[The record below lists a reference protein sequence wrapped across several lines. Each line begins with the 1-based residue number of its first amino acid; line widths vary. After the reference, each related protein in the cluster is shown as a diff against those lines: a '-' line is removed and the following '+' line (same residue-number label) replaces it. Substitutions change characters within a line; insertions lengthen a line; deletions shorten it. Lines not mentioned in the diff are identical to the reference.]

1 MISGKQKMSWKRI
14 LAGVLSVAM
23 VLSTA
28 QLPAGTAYAK
38 EAAVTALENGNASGM
53 SGETDADESVQKN
66 EPASGEDSSSIELQ
80 EPGEEEETPDT
91 GAQEPGDGEDSSDT
105 EVKEPEEEQDSSDTG
120 TQEPDAG
127 EEPSDTGEQ
136 EPDDGENPSDTE
148 TQKPA
153 DGENPS
159 EDGDTADEAG
169 EEGMNE
175 SDANEVRVS
184 GISDNDADSPDSQEI
199 WMEAELDGAYQF
211 GGSPAAKGNL
221 SVYGETAYSSEAEEY
236 LYQQIRKRSKMIDI
250 SAYKLDVSGV
260 RSLINGVLNE
270 HPDLYFAER
279 GYNYYLGSE
288 YTAAIELS
296 YNDTY
301 DDAAFQKG
309 VSSALAC
316 VDSQMSDL
324 EKAVALH
331 DYLTVNCEYDYE
343 NYLAGKIPSESYS
356 AYGTLVNHTAV
367 CQGYALAYKYLLNQ
381 VGIDCYM
388 VTSDSMNHAWNMIVL
403 DGQYYQVDVTWDDPV
418 WDKIGRSVHTFMFRS
433 DAAFAR
439 HQDWRV
445 TSGSSVVDYRATDT
459 RYDNAFWVD
468 CDSPLVLAGDDCY
481 YITDGGNINKTR
493 LEDITDAGTFVQ
505 SIGRWPVWGGSGNWI
520 GAFSG
525 LFQIQDRLYYN
536 DKASIYSIALDGT
549 DKRTEFTADTS
560 TGYIYGSAYC
570 QGKVLYAL
578 HQTPNIETKE
588 TVLTADIDTG
598 GGEPDDPVIPVENIE
613 LSAYILELTEGEE
626 AELTAVV
633 YPQYATESA
642 VIWTSDDEAVAEVS
656 NGTVRALSPGSCT
669 ITASAGGKEAECSVQ
684 VTARE
689 EDKALNLDNLS
700 YDYTALD
707 DTNISSTAQGRPKL
721 LVFYSNTCGNC
732 RNTIRSISAKIAD
745 FAGIDIYALETNDG
759 TKEEVAE
766 FQSQYGCE
774 EITFSYDKDGINRRS
789 MAWYSY
795 TGGMG
800 TIISW
805 PLICYIDANNRLQ
818 YMTMSL
824 MAAETILSNLQK
836 YCDASVENPQ
846 TYTITYVLNGG
857 TNNSDNPSIYTEKDT
872 VITLRDPVREGF
884 QFEGWY
890 SDAVYSV
897 RVTQIHGADK
907 RDIVLYAKWKSLS
920 VSEQP
925 VINQT
930 PADGNVLMGFSGAYY
945 TETADK
951 ILGRLNEIRMEAC
964 KEGVNNPDTGSP
976 LTVADYVP
984 LQWSSDLEAIARLR
998 AAEATVSQSHTR
1010 PNGQR
1015 CFTVV
1020 TNNREQSW
1028 AENLAWNSSGLM
1040 AGIEQWYAEKSDWVN
1055 QTGGVVGHYRSI
1067 ISPSYCSVG
1076 VGAFR
1081 LSSGGWYAIAQEF
1094 SRKDSLD
1101 TQKDAGQGNCVQY
1114 IEVQGSNV
1122 TKVEFG
1128 ADKAAFI
1135 QEGESC
1141 RLPVE
1146 VTVQYKDYY
1155 QNDKAFTGPYQAGG
1169 RWKSSDETVAT
1180 VDSTGEV
1187 AAVGKGTVQITMSAG
1202 LKSVSTQITVYG
1214 AGESPIMV
1222 KRPDITTYKVGQKIN
1237 LKGGTVTYPS
1247 DGQTRTAELEDGM
1260 ISGFDSSKPGVCTVQ
1275 VTCGGYTANFDTLI
1289 VEEPELAASV
1299 GQSLRQIALPQNEYG
1314 TYTWQDDTVV
1324 VEKAGI
1330 YTFAALFTP
1339 QDEVKFQKLTD
1350 IQVQVTAQETLG
1362 ADTDVAFKVNEFIY
1376 NGAAQ
1381 EPKAVVRVSDTL
1393 LTEGQDYK
1401 LSYSNNR
1408 DAGTATV
1415 TIEGAGC
1422 YLGSISRDFEIKPAQ
1437 LVITA
1442 LDMSIKIGDPVP
1454 APYEYEYTVS
1464 GLVAE
1469 DTLLAEPAFSCGTTD
1484 STTAGRYDIVPYGAD
1499 AGTNYSI
1506 SYRNGRLTVASEYV
1520 SCTVSFN
1527 VQGHGAAPA
1536 DIIDVKVGST
1546 IDRPADPE
1554 AAGYRF
1560 DGWYQDAACT
1570 KAWNFEAD
1578 IVQSDM
1584 TLYAKW
1590 LDVSENSEFAIQE
1603 IADVYY
1609 TGKACKPA
1617 VSVYDGDML
1626 LKSGRDYQ
1634 IKYYN
1639 NINTNKDGVPKQG
1652 NGEGA
1657 YFNAELPYAEIIG
1670 KGNYTDRIK
1679 DGNRNTVKVNFNI
1692 LRTAIGDGRQTA
1704 DGIMLKISDQLV
1716 MAQKVQNP
1724 FTSIKYVKGMKK
1736 DIDYKVRLTV
1746 ENARDQAGRSLRK
1759 DEELPGAAVPA
1770 GYSGAFLLTVEGIG
1784 NYEGSICKEI
1794 YVTDKAHLMKNA
1806 TIVIGKNQKNVT
1818 FTGEPIRLN
1827 PAEVST
1833 ADTFIVKCG
1842 TTILRP
1848 FRDYTVQYRNH
1859 DRVGKAELI
1868 ITGTGEYAGSKT
1880 ASFNITGKAFTA
1892 KTVLMEDIENK
1903 VYTGRAITQNGIA
1916 LTYDAGD
1923 GERRALRHGTDYTIS
1938 YSRNINKGTATMTF
1952 KGMAAA
1958 GYSGSFKKTFK
1969 ITAADIAKVN
1979 RPASMEHMVYNYC
1992 KAGVK
1997 PVEEIS
2003 LTNQEGIALRNGKD
2017 YTLKYVNNKAV
2028 AGASDKEPPT
2038 VIVRGKG
2045 NYTGEF
2051 NLYFD
2056 IVRTDL
2062 RADSIQI
2069 RTTPVAYK
2077 ENRAPDYV
2085 YKPAVKLVDG
2095 KSALR
2100 AGADYEIEYR
2110 NNTQADYDSYIQK
2123 LRGQA
2128 GGSAPQE
2135 GELTVEDGVPVAVIT
2150 EAEGASYRLEQPII
2164 VPLPIYLNKLTK
2176 TTLTVYVDEAVYSGS
2191 QVTPE
2196 VAVFYGGGQIRE
2208 GEHYTLSYGKN
2219 VASGKN
2225 KGSVVISG
2233 VAPYY
2238 GGSVTVKFDIVKKP
2252 ISY

>member
-1 MISGKQKMSWKRI
+1 MISGKRKMSWKRS
-14 LAGVLSVAM
+14 LAGVLLAVM
-23 VLSTA
+23 VLSTV
-28 QLPAGTAYAK
+28 QLPAGTAYAA
-38 EAAVTALENGNASGM
+38 ETAVSVQEDESH
-53 SGETDADESVQKN
+53 GETAGTEAEAPEQGN
-66 EPASGEDSSSIELQ
+66 GSGV
-80 EPGEEEETPDT
+80 GEEP
-91 GAQEPGDGEDSSDT
+91 QEPGDGEDSSG
-105 EVKEPEEEQDSSDTG
+105 TG
-120 TQEPDAG
+120 TQKPGEE
-127 EEPSDTGEQ
+127 EEPSDTETP
-136 EPDDGENPSDTE
+136 EPAEEE
-148 TQKPA
+148 TDA
-153 DGENPS
+153 
-159 EDGDTADEAG
+159 
-169 EEGMNE
+169 

-211 GGSPAAKGNL
+211 GGSPTAKGNL
-221 SVYGETAYSSEAEEY
+221 SVYAETAYSSEAEEY
-236 LYQQIRKRSKMIDI
+236 LYQQMRERIEMIDI
-250 SAYKLDVSGV
+250 SAYRLDLEGTRNLVY
-260 RSLINGVLNE
+260 GVLNE
-270 HPDLYFAER
+270 HPDLYYVKR
-279 GYNYYLGSE
+279 GFSYSPGE
-288 YTAAIELS
+288 YINAVILT

-301 DDAAFQKG
+301 DDAAFQRG

-316 VDSQMSDL
+316 VDNQMSDL
-324 EKAVALH
+324 QKAVVLH

-343 NYLAGKIPSESYS
+343 NLNANTIPDASYS
-356 AYGTLVNHTAV
+356 AYGVFAERIAV

-418 WDKIGRSVHTFMFRS
+418 WDKVGRAVHTYMFRS
-433 DAAFAR
+433 DTAFAK

-445 TSGSSVVDYRATDT
+445 TSGSSVVDCQATDT
-459 RYDNAFWVD
+459 RYDNAFWTD
-468 CDSPLVLAGDDCY
+468 CSSPLVLAGDDCY
-481 YITDGGNINKTR
+481 YISFDSAASRAVLKK
-493 LEDITDAGTFVQ
+493 GTLDNVTESGTTVQ
-505 SIGRWPVWGGSGNWI
+505 SIGRWLSEGGGYWGG
-520 GAFSG
+520 AYSG
-525 LFQIQDRLYYN
+525 LFRIGDRLYYN
-536 DKASIYSIALDGT
+536 DQASIYSIAMDGT
-549 DKRTEFTADTS
+549 DRKTEFTADTS

-578 HQTPNIETKE
+578 HSSPKLEEKE
-588 TVLTADIDTG
+588 IVLTADIDTG

-613 LSAYILELTEGEE
+613 LSAYTLELTQGEE

-633 YPQYATESA
+633 YPQYATEST
-642 VIWTSDDEAVAEVS
+642 VTWTSDNEVVAEVS

-684 VTARE
+684 VTAKE

-700 YDYTALD
+700 HDYTALD

-721 LVFYSNTCGNC
+721 LIFYSNTCGNC

-745 FAGIDIYALETNDG
+745 FAGIDIYALETNSG
-759 TKEEVAE
+759 TKEEVAA
-766 FQSQYGCE
+766 FQSLYGCE
-774 EITFSYDKDGINRRS
+774 EITFSYDKDGMNTRS
-789 MAWYSY
+789 MVRYALA
-795 TGGMG
+795 GEMG
-800 TIISW
+800 TEISW

-824 MAAETILSNLQK
+824 MTAETVLSNLQK
-836 YCDASVENPQ
+836 YCGASAENPQ

-857 TNNSDNPSIYTEKDT
+857 TNNSANPSTYTEEDT
-872 VITLRDPVREGF
+872 VITLQDPAREGY

-890 SDAVYSV
+890 RDAAYST
-897 RVTQIHGADK
+897 RVTQIHGTDK
-907 RDIVLYAKWKSLS
+907 CDIVLYAKWKPVS
-920 VSEQP
+920 VSEKP
-925 VINQT
+925 VIDLS

-951 ILGRLNEIRMEAC
+951 ILNRLNAIRMEAC
-964 KEGVNNPDTGSP
+964 KEGVNNPDTGTP
-976 LTVADYVP
+976 LTIDDYVP

-998 AAEATVSQSHTR
+998 SAEATVSQSHVR

-1040 AGIEQWYAEKSDWVN
+1040 AGIEQWYDEKNDWVN
-1055 QTGGVVGHYRSI
+1055 QTGGVVGHYTSI
-1067 ISPSYCSVG
+1067 IRPSYCAVG

-1094 SRKDSLD
+1094 SSKDSLD
-1101 TQKDAGQGNCVQY
+1101 TQKDASQGSCVQY
-1114 IEVQGSNV
+1114 MEVQGSNV
-1122 TKVEFG
+1122 TKVVFG
-1128 ADKAAFI
+1128 EEIASFM

-1141 RLPVE
+1141 RLPVN

-1155 QNDKAFTGPYQAGG
+1155 QNDKNFTGPYQAGG
-1169 RWKSSDETVAT
+1169 RWRSSDETVAV
-1180 VDSTGEV
+1180 VDHTGEV
-1187 AAVGKGTVQITMSAG
+1187 TALGKGTVQITMSAG
-1202 LKSVSTQITVYG
+1202 LQSVSTQITVYG
-1214 AGESPIMV
+1214 ADESPIIV
-1222 KRPDITTYKVGQKIN
+1222 KRPDITTYKVGQNIN

-1247 DGQTRTAELEDGM
+1247 DGQTRTAELEAGM
-1260 ISGFDSSKPGVCTVQ
+1260 ISGFDSSKPGICTVQ
-1275 VTCGGYTANFDTLI
+1275 VTCGGYTASFDTLI
-1289 VEEPELAASV
+1289 VEEPEVAASV
-1299 GQSLRQIALPQNEYG
+1299 GQSLRQIVLPQNEYG

-1330 YTFAALFTP
+1330 YIFTALFTP

-1381 EPKAVVRVSDTL
+1381 EPKVVVRVSDTL
-1393 LTEGQDYK
+1393 LTEGQDYT

-1415 TIEGAGC
+1415 TIEGVGC

-1454 APYEYEYTVS
+1454 ASYEYEYTVS

-1469 DTLLAEPAFSCGTTD
+1469 DTLLAEPAFSCGIMD

-1499 AGTNYSI
+1499 AGMNYRI

-1527 VQGHGAAPA
+1527 VQGHGTAPA
-1536 DIIDVKVGST
+1536 DVTDVRVGST
-1546 IDRPADPE
+1546 IGRPADPE

-1560 DGWYQDAACT
+1560 DGWYRDGACT
-1570 KAWNFEAD
+1570 KAWNFDTD
-1578 IVQSDM
+1578 IVQSDL

-1590 LDVSENSEFAIQE
+1590 LDISENSEFAIQE

-1617 VSVYDGDML
+1617 VGVYDGDML
-1626 LKSGRDYQ
+1626 LKAGRDYQ

-1639 NINTNKDGVPKQG
+1639 NINTNKDGVFKQG
-1652 NGEGA
+1652 NGEGS
-1657 YFNAELPYAEIIG
+1657 YFNAELPYVEIIG

-1704 DGIMLKISDQLV
+1704 EGIALKISDQLA

-1724 FTSIKYVKGMKK
+1724 FASIKYIKGMKR

-1746 ENARDQAGRSLRK
+1746 ENARDQAGRSLQK
-1759 DEELPGAAVPA
+1759 DEELPDAVIPA
-1770 GYSGAFLLTVEGIG
+1770 DYSGVFLLTVEGIG
-1784 NYEGSICKEI
+1784 NYEGSICREI

-1806 TIVIGKNQKNVT
+1806 TIVIGKNQKNVM
-1818 FTGEPIRLN
+1818 FTGRPVRLN

-1833 ADTFIVKCG
+1833 EDTFIVKCG
-1842 TTILRP
+1842 RTVLKP
-1848 FRDYTVQYRNH
+1848 DRDYVVNYCNH

-1868 ITGTGEYAGSKT
+1868 ITGAGEYAGSKT

-1892 KTVLMEDIENK
+1892 KTVLTEGIENK
-1903 VYTGRAITQNGIA
+1903 VYTGRAITQNGIV
-1916 LTYDAGD
+1916 LTYSTGGATPQT
-1923 GERRALRHGTDYTIS
+1923 LRYGTDYTIS
-1938 YSRNINKGTATMTF
+1938 YSGNINKGTATMTF
-1952 KGMAAA
+1952 KGIAAA

-1969 ITAADIAKVN
+1969 IMAADIAQVN
-1979 RPASMEHMVYNYC
+1979 RSAAMEHMVYNYC

-1997 PVEEIS
+1997 PVEEIR
-2003 LTNQEGIALRNGKD
+2003 LTNQEGITLINGKD
-2017 YTLKYVNNKAV
+2017 YTLKYVNNRTVAV
-2028 AGASDKEPPT
+2028 ASDETPPT
-2038 VIVRGKG
+2038 VTVKGKG

-2051 NLYFD
+2051 SVYFD
-2056 IVRTDL
+2056 IIRTDL
-2062 RADSIQI
+2062 RADGIQI
-2069 RTTPVAYK
+2069 KTTPVAYK
-2077 ENRAPDYV
+2077 ENKAPDYA
-2085 YKPAVKLVDG
+2085 YKPAVKLMDG
-2095 KSALR
+2095 KAALR

-2123 LRGQA
+2123 LRNQTGDSTLQD
-2128 GGSAPQE
+2128 
-2135 GELTVEDGVPVAVIT
+2135 GELTAEDGMPVAVIT
-2150 EAEGASYRLEQPII
+2150 GVTGAAYRLEQPII
-2164 VPLPIYLNKLTK
+2164 VSLPIYMNKLTK

-2191 QVTPE
+2191 QVTPKVE
-2196 VAVFYGGGQIRE
+2196 VFYGGGLIHE
-2208 GEHYTLSYGKN
+2208 GEDYTLSYGKN

-2225 KGSVVISG
+2225 KGSVTISG
-2233 VAPYY
+2233 IAPYY

-2252 ISY
+2252 ITY